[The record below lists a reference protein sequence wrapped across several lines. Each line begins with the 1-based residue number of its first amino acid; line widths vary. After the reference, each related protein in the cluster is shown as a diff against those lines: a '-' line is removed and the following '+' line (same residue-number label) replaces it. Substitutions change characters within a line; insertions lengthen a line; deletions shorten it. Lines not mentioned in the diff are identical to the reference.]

1 MKVKITTKMV
11 GIPIFDSTKE
21 YDLSSQLYSV
31 ADHIKKEHGGTVDNI
46 RLWKSKVEPD
56 TILRD
61 LQQPLSEIF
70 GDEESTDGSIAQ
82 QYIFYDFSPVDSGC
96 ALLNVK

>member
-1 MKVKITTKMV
+1 MRVTITTKMV
-11 GIPIFDSTKE
+11 GLPIFDSTE
-21 YDLSSQLYSV
+21 NYDLGSQLYLV

-46 RLWKSKVEPD
+46 RLWKSKVEPG

-70 GDEESTDGSIAQ
+70 GNEESADGTIPQ
-82 QYIFYDFSPVDSGC
+82 QYIYYDFSPVDSGC
-96 ALLNVK
+96 ALLQIK

>member
-1 MKVKITTKMV
+1 MKVSITTKMV
-11 GIPIFDSTKE
+11 GVPIFDSTKE
-21 YDLSSQLYSV
+21 YDLGSQLYMV

-46 RLWKSKVEPD
+46 RLWKSKVEPG

-70 GDEESTDGSIAQ
+70 VVTESSDGTVPQ
-82 QYIFYDFSPVDSGC
+82 QYIYYDFSPIHTGC
-96 ALLNVK
+96 ALLNVR